1 MTKVYL
7 VRHGEAVGNVT
18 HVFQGLSDLPLTENG
33 KRQAALVGERMKE
46 IHLDKVYA
54 SQMSRAQD
62 TAKAIA
68 SRQGLAVL
76 TEPGVV
82 EINGGEWEGQYWPDM
97 PILFFHP
104 VS

>member
-33 KRQAALVGERMKE
+33 RKQAALVGERMKK

-54 SQMSRAQD
+54 SQMSPR
-62 TAKAIA
+62 I
-68 SRQGLAVL
+68 RQRPLPPDKGLL
-76 TEPGVV
+76 
-82 EINGGEWEGQYWPDM
+82 Y
-97 PILFFHP
+97 
-104 VS
+104 